1 MQWVV
6 GRGGHTY
13 SVNIPR
19 LSPYNDAFM
28 GAVIS
33 WSCALRVE
41 LCALAPKTTSPNQ
54 QIAMNYVCSEANSDT
69 LHLTF
74 D

>member
-6 GRGGHTY
+6 GRGGRTC

-19 LSPYNDAFM
+19 LSPYNSGGCDLLKM
-28 GAVIS
+28 CIKSGVM
-33 WSCALRVE
+33 
-41 LCALAPKTTSPNQ
+41 APKTTSPNQ
-54 QIAMNYVCSEANSDT
+54 QIAMNYVCSETNSGT
-69 LHLTF
+69 LHLTC